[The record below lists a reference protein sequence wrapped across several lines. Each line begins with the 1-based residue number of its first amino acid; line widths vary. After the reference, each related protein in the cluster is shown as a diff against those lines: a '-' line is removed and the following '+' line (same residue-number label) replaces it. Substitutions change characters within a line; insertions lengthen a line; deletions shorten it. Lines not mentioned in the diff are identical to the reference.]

1 MSTRAQCPNHS
12 YFRLSDG
19 NLSCDACGGPPADSA
34 LVRVYSRNKS
44 AGIEDKETAKP
55 TTRRSGR

>member
-1 MSTRAQCPNHS
+1 MTTKCPNHS

-19 NLSCDACGGPPADSA
+19 KLSCDACGRPPDDGG

-44 AGIEDKETAKP
+44 ASIEDKETAKP
-55 TTRRSGR
+55 SSRRGQGR